1 MMKLLLIE
9 LLKLYRLVISPLY
22 GNVCRY
28 YPSCSAY
35 ALRAVEVHGAVKGT
49 WLAGRRLL
57 RCHPWTPG
65 GYDPVP
71 GTPEFDEEARLQA
84 AAAAASSSKPTTAAD
99 PLGGSH
105 DQGHHDLPETRST
118 VKPDGTAHRSDVSD
132 QRAAPAHVRGVNC
145 ST

>member
-1 MMKLLLIE
+1 MKYVLIG
-9 LLKLYRLVISPLY
+9 LLKAYRLVISPLY

-35 ALRAVEVHGAVKGT
+35 ALRAVQVHGAVKGS

-71 GTPEFDEEARLQA
+71 GTPEFDEEMRETAARSVTMEPSTGTGGA
-84 AAAAASSSKPTTAAD
+84 AAPVSGWAD
-99 PLGGSH
+99 PADPAGRSRTDNDALASRRGG
-105 DQGHHDLPETRST
+105 
-118 VKPDGTAHRSDVSD
+118 
-132 QRAAPAHVRGVNC
+132 N
-145 ST
+145 

>member
-1 MMKLLLIE
+1 MKYLVIAF
-9 LLKLYRLVISPLY
+9 LKVYRLVVSPLY

-35 ALRAVEVHGAVKGT
+35 ALRAVEVHGAVRGG

-71 GTPEFDEEARLQA
+71 GTPEFAEEMRENAARAGTMDPAQA
-84 AAAAASSSKPTTAAD
+84 RTRPNDAPAAS
-99 PLGGSH
+99 
-105 DQGHHDLPETRST
+105 Q
-118 VKPDGTAHRSDVSD
+118 
-132 QRAAPAHVRGVNC
+132 RGVN
-145 ST
+145 

>member
-1 MMKLLLIE
+1 MKYVLIGF
-9 LLKLYRLVISPLY
+9 LKLYRLTVSPLY

-49 WLAGRRLL
+49 FLAARRLL
-57 RCHPWTPG
+57 RCHPWTAG

-84 AAAAASSSKPTTAAD
+84 ATADSATISSVAD
-99 PLGGSH
+99 DRGGPH
-105 DQGHHDLPETRST
+105 DQGHHDLPDEQ
-118 VKPDGTAHRSDVSD
+118 AAFRSDVSD
-132 QRAAPAHVRGVNC
+132 QRAEPAHVRGVNC

>member
-1 MMKLLLIE
+1 VKYVLIGLLRA
-9 LLKLYRLVISPLY
+9 YRLVVSPLY

-35 ALRAVEVHGAVKGT
+35 ALRSVQFHGAARGT

-71 GTPEFDEEARLQA
+71 GTPEWHEEQALLALQGSTDHAGHAHSPAPRDLHLQNSRRALPTEHSPVLQRL
-84 AAAAASSSKPTTAAD
+84 P
-99 PLGGSH
+99 
-105 DQGHHDLPETRST
+105 
-118 VKPDGTAHRSDVSD
+118 
-132 QRAAPAHVRGVNC
+132 
-145 ST
+145 

>member
-1 MMKLLLIE
+1 MSGGRTIGRVLAYPLIV
-9 LLKLYRLVISPLY
+9 LIKGYQQLISPLTPPS
-22 GNVCRY
+22 CRY

-35 ALRAVEVHGAVKGT
+35 ALRAVEVHGAIKGS

-71 GTPEFDEEARLQA
+71 GTPEFAEEARLQA
-84 AAAAASSSKPTTAAD
+84 AAATSPS
-99 PLGGSH
+99 GQH
-105 DQGHHDLPETRST
+105 DHPHHDLP
-118 VKPDGTAHRSDVSD
+118 DGVVADDAARSDVSD
-132 QRAAPAHVRGVNC
+132 QRADTAHVRGVNC

>member
-1 MMKLLLIE
+1 VKHVLIG
-9 LLKLYRLVISPLY
+9 LLKLYRLVVSPLY

-35 ALRAVEVHGAVKGT
+35 ALRAVEVHGAVRGT

-71 GTPEFDEEARLQA
+71 GTPEWREEQSLL
-84 AAAAASSSKPTTAAD
+84 AASDHA
-99 PLGGSH
+99 
-105 DQGHHDLPETRST
+105 GHRHST
-118 VKPDGTAHRSDVSD
+118 SDHSPVL
-132 QRAAPAHVRGVNC
+132 QRV
-145 ST
+145 T

>member
-1 MMKLLLIE
+1 VKYVLIG
-9 LLKLYRLVISPLY
+9 LLKVYRLVVSPLY

-35 ALRAVEVHGAVKGT
+35 ALRAVEVHGAVRGS

-71 GTPEFDEEARLQA
+71 GTPEWHEEQAVLATGVAPTDRSGHDHPGHDHSPAPTDPHVLQRV
-84 AAAAASSSKPTTAAD
+84 T
-99 PLGGSH
+99 
-105 DQGHHDLPETRST
+105 
-118 VKPDGTAHRSDVSD
+118 
-132 QRAAPAHVRGVNC
+132 
-145 ST
+145 

>member
-1 MMKLLLIE
+1 MKYLLIG
-9 LLKLYRLVISPLY
+9 LLKVYRLVVSPLY

-35 ALRAVEVHGAVKGT
+35 ALRAVEVHGAFSGS

-71 GTPEFDEEARLQA
+71 GTPEWDAEQA
-84 AAAAASSSKPTTAAD
+84 LIAGNDHAGHDHSPTTR
-99 PLGGSH
+99 PSPVL
-105 DQGHHDLPETRST
+105 
-118 VKPDGTAHRSDVSD
+118 
-132 QRAAPAHVRGVNC
+132 QRV
-145 ST
+145 T

>member
-1 MMKLLLIE
+1 MKYLLIG

-35 ALRAVEVHGAVKGT
+35 ALRAVEVHGAVKGSY
-49 WLAGRRLL
+49 LAGRRLL
-57 RCHPWTPG
+57 RCHPWTAG

-84 AAAAASSSKPTTAAD
+84 AAAAGTAVDAVD
-99 PLGGSH
+99 ALGGH
-105 DQGHHDLPETRST
+105 QDQGHHDLPETPGPVLRGDQAA
-118 VKPDGTAHRSDVSD
+118 VRSDVSD
-132 QRAAPAHVRGVNC
+132 QRAEPAHVRGVNC